1 MVSDTAS
8 PRGVMEFKQSL
19 AQRII
24 IAFALMSALVAG
36 CFAMG
41 IVATV
46 HLVEEKLIS
55 AGLGGDLTRL
65 LLMDSVNDWNHRPE
79 PDQLFYFS
87 GGPGD
92 FELPKDLRH
101 LEPGFH
107 EVFRGPLSYHAM
119 VEIVDGRHY
128 VLLQDQSDFEERER
142 VLFAVVLVGFVLALA
157 LAIFLG
163 WILARRVMAPVVR
176 LARQVRHRDQLLGL
190 APPLAPDYAADEVG
204 ELAVAFD
211 ATLGRLRDALT
222 RERMFTSDVSHELR
236 TPLMVLASSCELLL
250 ENPALDQRAR
260 AQVERVARAC
270 EEMRDLVQTFLMLA
284 RTQRDDLALY
294 PQLTL
299 HGAAQQLISLWREPI
314 ERKGLTLDYLPG
326 EPSET
331 AYNATFLY
339 AVMGNLLRNA
349 LHYTET
355 GFIRLTLREG
365 GFMVEDSGVG
375 IPEEKREA
383 MFQPFVRGTE
393 QRGEG
398 LGLGLSLVQRIC
410 ENQGWSV
417 SLDTMEPNGCRFSVD
432 MGLRLGKDPMRLPST
447 NVQPV

>member
-1 MVSDTAS
+1 
-8 PRGVMEFKQSL
+8 MEFKQSL

-36 CFAMG
+36 AFALG

-55 AGLGGDLTRL
+55 AGLGGDLQRL
-65 LLMDSVNDWNHRPE
+65 LLMDNVSDWSHRPE

-101 LEPGFH
+101 LDPGFH
-107 EVFRGPLSYHAM
+107 EVFREQLSYHAM
-119 VEIVDGRHY
+119 VEVVDGRRY

-142 VLFAVVLVGFVLALA
+142 VLFAVVLVGFILSLALA
-157 LAIFLG
+157 VFLG
-163 WILARRVMAPVVR
+163 WVLARKMMAPVVR

-211 ATLGRLRDALT
+211 ATLGRLRQALS
-222 RERMFTSDVSHELR
+222 RERLFTSDVSHELR

-250 ENPALDQRAR
+250 ENPAIDSRGR
-260 AQVERVARAC
+260 AQVERIARAC
-270 EEMRDLVQTFLMLA
+270 SEMRELVQTFLMLA
-284 RTQRDDLALY
+284 RAQREDASMSPQTSLSQVADDLTALW
-294 PQLTL
+294 
-299 HGAAQQLISLWREPI
+299 AEPI
-314 ERKGLTLDYLPG
+314 RQKGLELIFDRGQPLDIC
-326 EPSET
+326 
-331 AYNATFLY
+331 YNATFLH

-349 LHYTET
+349 LHYTEQ
-355 GFIRLTLREG
+355 GFIRLTLQPA
-365 GFMVEDSGVG
+365 GFIVEDSGVG

-383 MFQPFVRGTE
+383 MFEPFVRGHE
-393 QRGEG
+393 KRGDG

-410 ENQGWSV
+410 EDQGWSV
-417 SLDTMEPNGCRFSVD
+417 SLSTMEPNGCRFQVELNHS
-432 MGLRLGKDPMRLPST
+432 RS
-447 NVQPV
+447 

>member
-1 MVSDTAS
+1 
-8 PRGVMEFKQSL
+8 MEFKQSL

-36 CFAMG
+36 AFAMG

-55 AGLGGDLTRL
+55 AGLGGDLQRL
-65 LLMDSVNDWNHRPE
+65 LLMDNMSEWSHRPE

-101 LEPGFH
+101 LGAGFH
-107 EVFRGPLSYHAM
+107 EVFREQLSYHAM

-142 VLFAVVLVGFVLALA
+142 VLFAVVLVGFVLSLA
-157 LAIFLG
+157 LAVFLG
-163 WILARRVMAPVVR
+163 WVLARKVMAPVVR

-211 ATLGRLRDALT
+211 ATLGRLRQALN
-222 RERMFTSDVSHELR
+222 RERLFTSDVSHELR

-250 ENPALDQRAR
+250 ENPAIDQRGR
-260 AQVERVARAC
+260 AQVERIARAC
-270 EEMRDLVQTFLMLA
+270 EEMRELVQTFLMLA
-284 RTQRDDLALY
+284 RAQHEAAGMSPQVTLQQVTEDLL
-294 PQLTL
+294 
-299 HGAAQQLISLWREPI
+299 GLWREPI
-314 ERKGLTLDYLPG
+314 EAKGLQLILEPGQPLPMR
-326 EPSET
+326 
-331 AYNATFLY
+331 YNATLLH

-349 LHYTET
+349 LHYTDS
-355 GFIRLTLREG
+355 GFIRLTLLPT
-365 GFMVEDSGVG
+365 GFLVEDSGVG

-383 MFQPFVRGTE
+383 MFEPFVRGSE
-393 QRGEG
+393 NRGEG

-417 SLDTMEPNGCRFSVD
+417 SLTTREPTGCRFQVELSPISV
-432 MGLRLGKDPMRLPST
+432 
-447 NVQPV
+447 

>member
-1 MVSDTAS
+1 
-8 PRGVMEFKQSL
+8 MEFKQSL

-36 CFAMG
+36 SFAMG

-55 AGLGGDLTRL
+55 AGLGGDLNRL
-65 LLMDSVNDWNHRPE
+65 LLMDSVSDWSHRPE

-92 FELPKDLRH
+92 FDLPNDLRH

-119 VEIVDGRHY
+119 VEVVDGRRY
-128 VLLQDQSDFEERER
+128 ALLQDQSDFEERER
-142 VLFAVVLVGFVLALA
+142 VLFAVVLVGFVLALG
-157 LAIFLG
+157 LAVFLG
-163 WILARRVMAPVVR
+163 WVLARRVMAPVVR

-211 ATLGRLRDALT
+211 ATLGRLRQALT

-250 ENPALDQRAR
+250 ENPALDMRAR
-260 AQVERVARAC
+260 AQVERIARAC

-284 RTQRDDLALY
+284 RTQREDASMTPRVSLGSVAEDLIA
-294 PQLTL
+294 
-299 HGAAQQLISLWREPI
+299 LWRGPI
-314 ERKGLTLDYLPG
+314 ERKGLQLTVRSVM
-326 EPSET
+326 SEQSS
-331 AYNATFLY
+331 ALLYNSTFLH

-349 LHYTET
+349 LHYTDH
-355 GFIRLTLREG
+355 GFITLTLQHEG
-365 GFMVEDSGVG
+365 FLVEDSGVG

-383 MFQPFVRGTE
+383 MFEPFVRGNE

-417 SLDTMEPNGCRFSVD
+417 TLSPMEPNGCRFSVK
-432 MGLRLGKDPMRLPST
+432 LKT
-447 NVQPV
+447 

>member
-1 MVSDTAS
+1 
-8 PRGVMEFKQSL
+8 MEFKQSL

-36 CFAMG
+36 TFAIG

-55 AGLGGDLTRL
+55 AGLGGDLQRL

-92 FELPKDLRH
+92 FALPRDLRH
-101 LEPGFH
+101 LDAGFH
-107 EVFRGPLSYHAM
+107 EVFRDQLSYHAM
-119 VEIVDGRHY
+119 VEVVDGRRY

-157 LAIFLG
+157 LAVFLG

-190 APPLAPDYAADEVG
+190 APSLAPDYAADEVG

-211 ATLGRLRDALT
+211 ATLGRLRDPLT
-222 RERMFTSDVSHELR
+222 RERLFTSDVSHELR
-236 TPLMVLASSCELLL
+236 TPLMVLATSCELLL
-250 ENPALDQRAR
+250 ENPAIDQRGR
-260 AQVERVARAC
+260 NQVERIARAC
-270 EEMRDLVQTFLMLA
+270 EEMRELVQTFLMLA
-284 RTQRDDLALY
+284 RAQREDGSMSPQVSLSRVADDLI
-294 PQLTL
+294 
-299 HGAAQQLISLWREPI
+299 GLWRAPI
-314 ERKGLTLDYLPG
+314 EEKGLTLIIDPG
-326 EPSET
+326 NPLDT
-331 AYNATFLY
+331 RYNVTFLQ

-349 LHYTET
+349 LHYTDQ
-355 GFIRLTLREG
+355 GFIRLSLEPS
-365 GFMVEDSGVG
+365 GFVVEDSGVG

-383 MFQPFVRGTE
+383 MFQPFVRGNE
-393 QRGEG
+393 KRGEG

-410 ENQGWSV
+410 ENQGWHV
-417 SLDTMEPNGCRFSVD
+417 SLTTMTPSGCRFHVD
-432 MGLRLGKDPMRLPST
+432 LRGPDT
-447 NVQPV
+447 

>member
-1 MVSDTAS
+1 
-8 PRGVMEFKQSL
+8 MEFKQSL

-36 CFAMG
+36 AFAMG

-55 AGLGGDLTRL
+55 AGLGGDLQRL
-65 LLMDSVNDWNHRPE
+65 LLMDSVSDWNHRPE

-101 LEPGFH
+101 LERGFH
-107 EVFRGPLSYHAM
+107 EVFREQLSYHAM

-142 VLFAVVLVGFVLALA
+142 VLFAVVLVGFVLSLA
-157 LAIFLG
+157 LAVFLG
-163 WILARRVMAPVVR
+163 WVLARRVMAPVVR

-211 ATLGRLRDALT
+211 ATLGRLRQALT
-222 RERMFTSDVSHELR
+222 RERLFTSDVSHELR
-236 TPLMVLASSCELLL
+236 TPLMVLATSCELLL
-250 ENPALDQRAR
+250 ENPALDQRGR
-260 AQVERVARAC
+260 TQVERINRAS
-270 EEMRDLVQTFLMLA
+270 EEMRELVQTFLMLA
-284 RTQRDDLALY
+284 RAQREDGGS
-294 PQLTL
+294 PRLTL
-299 HGAAQQLISLWREPI
+299 GQVAENLLGVWRGPI
-314 ERKGLTLDYLPG
+314 ESKGLTLIFEPG
-326 EPSET
+326 QT
-331 AYNATFLY
+331 ADTLYNATFLT

-349 LHYTET
+349 LHYTDQ
-355 GFIRLTLREG
+355 GFIRLSLSAT
-365 GFMVEDSGVG
+365 GFVVEDSGVG

-383 MFQPFVRGTE
+383 MFEPFVRGNE
-393 QRGEG
+393 KRGEG

-410 ENQGWSV
+410 ENQGWTV
-417 SLDTMEPNGCRFSVD
+417 SLSTMEPNGCHFE
-432 MGLRLGKDPMRLPST
+432 
-447 NVQPV
+447 VQLNPKG

>member
-1 MVSDTAS
+1 
-8 PRGVMEFKQSL
+8 MEFKQSL

-36 CFAMG
+36 AFAMG

-55 AGLGGDLTRL
+55 SGLGGDLQRL
-65 LLMDSVNDWNHRPE
+65 LLMDSVSDWNHRPE

-87 GGPGD
+87 GGQGD

-107 EVFRGPLSYHAM
+107 EVFREQLSYHAM

-142 VLFAVVLVGFVLALA
+142 VLFAVVLVGFVLSLALA
-157 LAIFLG
+157 LFLG

-211 ATLGRLRDALT
+211 ATLGRLRQALT
-222 RERMFTSDVSHELR
+222 RERLFTSDVSHELR
-236 TPLMVLASSCELLL
+236 TPLMVLATSCELLL
-250 ENPALDQRAR
+250 ENPALDQRGR
-260 AQVERVARAC
+260 MQVERISRAS
-270 EEMRDLVQTFLMLA
+270 EEMRELVQTFLMLA
-284 RTQRDDLALY
+284 RAQREDNGMS
-294 PQLTL
+294 PRLTL
-299 HGAAQQLISLWREPI
+299 GQVAENLLGAWRAAI
-314 ERKGLTLDYLPG
+314 ESKGLTLIFEPG
-326 EPSET
+326 QPLDT
-331 AYNATFLY
+331 LYNATFLT

-349 LHYTET
+349 LHYTDQ
-355 GFIRLTLREG
+355 GFIRLTLRET
-365 GFMVEDSGVG
+365 GFLVEDSGVG

-383 MFQPFVRGTE
+383 MFEPFVRGNE
-393 QRGEG
+393 KRGEG

-410 ENQGWSV
+410 ENQGWVV
-417 SLDTMEPNGCRFSVD
+417 SLSTMEPNGCRFEVE
-432 MGLRLGKDPMRLPST
+432 LNPKK
-447 NVQPV
+447 

>member
-1 MVSDTAS
+1 
-8 PRGVMEFKQSL
+8 MEFKQSL
-19 AQRII
+19 SQRII

-36 CFAMG
+36 AFAMG

-55 AGLGGDLTRL
+55 AGLGGDLQRL
-65 LLMDSVNDWNHRPE
+65 LLMDNVSDWSHRPE

-101 LEPGFH
+101 LDSGFH
-107 EVFRGPLSYHAM
+107 EVFREQLSYHAM
-119 VEIVDGRHY
+119 VEIVDGRRY

-142 VLFAVVLVGFVLALA
+142 VLFAVVLVGFVLSLA
-157 LAIFLG
+157 LAVFLG
-163 WILARRVMAPVVR
+163 WVLARKVMAPVVR

-211 ATLGRLRDALT
+211 ATLGRLRQALT
-222 RERMFTSDVSHELR
+222 RERLFTSDVSHELR

-250 ENPALDQRAR
+250 ENPAIDAR
-260 AQVERVARAC
+260 GRSQVERIARAS
-270 EEMRDLVQTFLMLA
+270 EEMRELVQTFLMLA
-284 RTQRDDLALY
+284 RAQREDA
-294 PQLTL
+294 
-299 HGAAQQLISLWREPI
+299 GAAPQQNLAQVADSLLCVWREPI
-314 ERKGLTLDYLPG
+314 ESKGLKLQFEPG
-326 EPSET
+326 NPPDT
-331 AYNATFLY
+331 RYNATLLT

-349 LHYTET
+349 CHYTEQ
-355 GFIRLTLREG
+355 GFIQLTLNG
-365 GFMVEDSGVG
+365 NGFVVEDSGVG

-383 MFQPFVRGTE
+383 MFQPFVRGAE
-393 QRGEG
+393 KRGEG

-410 ENQGWSV
+410 ENQGWIV
-417 SLDTMEPNGCRFSVD
+417 SLSTMEPNGCRFEVV
-432 MGLRLGKDPMRLPST
+432 LGK
-447 NVQPV
+447 V

>member
-1 MVSDTAS
+1 
-8 PRGVMEFKQSL
+8 MEFKQSL

-36 CFAMG
+36 AFALG

-55 AGLGGDLTRL
+55 AGLGGDLQRL
-65 LLMDSVNDWNHRPE
+65 LLMDSVSDWSHRPE

-92 FELPKDLRH
+92 FELPRDLRH
-101 LEPGFH
+101 LQRGFH
-107 EVFRGPLSYHAM
+107 EVFREQLSYHAM

-142 VLFAVVLVGFVLALA
+142 VLFAVVLVGFVLSLA
-157 LAIFLG
+157 LAVFLG
-163 WILARRVMAPVVR
+163 WVLARRVMAPVVR

-211 ATLGRLRDALT
+211 ATLGRLRQALT
-222 RERMFTSDVSHELR
+222 RERLFTSDVSHELR
-236 TPLMVLASSCELLL
+236 TPLMILATSCELLL
-250 ENPALDQRAR
+250 ENPALDQRGR
-260 AQVERVARAC
+260 TQVERINRAS
-270 EEMRDLVQTFLMLA
+270 EEMRELVQTFLMLA
-284 RTQRDDLALY
+284 RAQREDNGMS
-294 PQLTL
+294 PRSTL
-299 HGAAQQLISLWREPI
+299 GQVAENLLGVWRAPI
-314 ERKGLTLDYLPG
+314 ESKGLTLIFEPG
-326 EPSET
+326 QT
-331 AYNATFLY
+331 TDTQYNATFLT

-349 LHYTET
+349 LHYTDS
-355 GFIRLTLREG
+355 GFIRVSLTAT
-365 GFMVEDSGVG
+365 GFVVEDSGVG

-383 MFQPFVRGTE
+383 MFEPFVRGNE
-393 QRGEG
+393 KRGEG

-410 ENQGWSV
+410 EDQGWTV
-417 SLDTMEPNGCRFSVD
+417 SLSTMEPNGCRFEVELNPKS
-432 MGLRLGKDPMRLPST
+432 
-447 NVQPV
+447 

>member
-1 MVSDTAS
+1 
-8 PRGVMEFKQSL
+8 MEFKQSL

-36 CFAMG
+36 AFAMG

-55 AGLGGDLTRL
+55 AGLGGDLQRL
-65 LLMDSVNDWNHRPE
+65 LLMDNMSEWSHRPE

-92 FELPKDLRH
+92 FELPRDLRH
-101 LEPGFH
+101 LGAGFH
-107 EVFRGPLSYHAM
+107 EVFREQLSYHAM

-142 VLFAVVLVGFVLALA
+142 VLFAVVLVGFVLSLA
-157 LAIFLG
+157 LAVFLG
-163 WILARRVMAPVVR
+163 WVLARKVMAPVVR

-211 ATLGRLRDALT
+211 ATLGRLRQALN
-222 RERMFTSDVSHELR
+222 RERLFTSDVSHELR

-250 ENPALDQRAR
+250 ENPAIDQRGR
-260 AQVERVARAC
+260 AQVERIARAC
-270 EEMRDLVQTFLMLA
+270 EEMRELVQTFLMLA
-284 RTQRDDLALY
+284 RAQHEAAGMSPQVTLQQVTEDLL
-294 PQLTL
+294 
-299 HGAAQQLISLWREPI
+299 GLWREPI
-314 ERKGLTLDYLPG
+314 EAKGLQLILEPGQPLPMR
-326 EPSET
+326 
-331 AYNATFLY
+331 YNATLLH

-349 LHYTET
+349 LHYTDS
-355 GFIRLTLREG
+355 GFIRLTLLPT
-365 GFMVEDSGVG
+365 GFLVEDSGVG

-383 MFQPFVRGTE
+383 MFEPFVRGSE
-393 QRGEG
+393 NRGEG

-417 SLDTMEPNGCRFSVD
+417 SLTTREPTGCRFQVELSPISV
-432 MGLRLGKDPMRLPST
+432 
-447 NVQPV
+447 

>member
-1 MVSDTAS
+1 
-8 PRGVMEFKQSL
+8 MEFKQSL

-36 CFAMG
+36 AFAMG

-55 AGLGGDLTRL
+55 AGLGGDLQRL
-65 LLMDSVNDWNHRPE
+65 LLMDSVSDWNHRPE

-101 LEPGFH
+101 LERGFH
-107 EVFRGPLSYHAM
+107 EVFREQLSYHAM

-142 VLFAVVLVGFVLALA
+142 VLFAVVLVGFVLSLA
-157 LAIFLG
+157 LAVFLG
-163 WILARRVMAPVVR
+163 WVLARRVMAPVVR

-211 ATLGRLRDALT
+211 ATLGRLRQALT
-222 RERMFTSDVSHELR
+222 RERLFTSDVSHELR
-236 TPLMVLASSCELLL
+236 TPLMVLATSCELLL
-250 ENPALDQRAR
+250 ENPALDPRGR
-260 AQVERVARAC
+260 TQVERINRAS
-270 EEMRDLVQTFLMLA
+270 EEMRELVQTFLMLA
-284 RTQRDDLALY
+284 RAEREDNGMS
-294 PQLTL
+294 PRLTL
-299 HGAAQQLISLWREPI
+299 GQVAENLLGVWRAPI
-314 ERKGLTLDYLPG
+314 ESKGLTLIFEPG
-326 EPSET
+326 QPVDT
-331 AYNATFLY
+331 LYNATFLT

-349 LHYTET
+349 LHYTDQ
-355 GFIRLTLREG
+355 GFIRLSLTTT
-365 GFMVEDSGVG
+365 GFVVEDSGVG

-383 MFQPFVRGTE
+383 IDRK
-393 QRGEG
+393 
-398 LGLGLSLVQRIC
+398 
-410 ENQGWSV
+410 SV
-417 SLDTMEPNGCRFSVD
+417 V
-432 MGLRLGKDPMRLPST
+432 
-447 NVQPV
+447 

>member
-1 MVSDTAS
+1 
-8 PRGVMEFKQSL
+8 MEFKQSL

-36 CFAMG
+36 AFAMG

-55 AGLGGDLTRL
+55 AGLGGDLQRL
-65 LLMDSVNDWNHRPE
+65 LLMDNVSDWSHRPE

-101 LEPGFH
+101 LDRGFH
-107 EVFRGPLSYHAM
+107 EVFREQLSYHAM

-142 VLFAVVLVGFVLALA
+142 VLFAVVLVGFVLSLA
-157 LAIFLG
+157 LAVFLG
-163 WILARRVMAPVVR
+163 WVLARRVMAPVVR

-211 ATLGRLRDALT
+211 ATLGRLRQALT
-222 RERMFTSDVSHELR
+222 RERLFTSDVSHELR
-236 TPLMVLASSCELLL
+236 TPLMVLATSCELLL
-250 ENPALDQRAR
+250 ENPALDPRGR
-260 AQVERVARAC
+260 TQVERINRAS
-270 EEMRDLVQTFLMLA
+270 EEMRELVQTFLMLA
-284 RTQRDDLALY
+284 RAQREDNAIS
-294 PQLTL
+294 PRSTL
-299 HGAAQQLISLWREPI
+299 GQVAENLLGVWRAPI
-314 ERKGLTLDYLPG
+314 ESKGLSLVFEPG
-326 EPSET
+326 QT
-331 AYNATFLY
+331 ADTQYNATFLT

-349 LHYTET
+349 LHYTDQ
-355 GFIRLTLREG
+355 GFIRVSLTVT
-365 GFMVEDSGVG
+365 GFVVEDSGVG

-383 MFQPFVRGTE
+383 MFEPFVRGNE
-393 QRGEG
+393 KRGEG

-410 ENQGWSV
+410 EDQGWTV
-417 SLDTMEPNGCRFSVD
+417 SLSTMEPNGCRFEVE
-432 MGLRLGKDPMRLPST
+432 LDPKR
-447 NVQPV
+447 

>member
-1 MVSDTAS
+1 
-8 PRGVMEFKQSL
+8 MEFKQSL

-36 CFAMG
+36 SFAMG

-55 AGLGGDLTRL
+55 AGLGGDLNRL
-65 LLMDSVNDWNHRPE
+65 LLMDSVSDWSHRPE

-92 FELPKDLRH
+92 FDLPKDLKH
-101 LEPGFH
+101 LEAGFH

-119 VEIVDGRHY
+119 VEVVDGRRY

-157 LAIFLG
+157 LAVFLG
-163 WILARRVMAPVVR
+163 WVLARRVMAPVVR

-211 ATLGRLRDALT
+211 ATLGRLRQALT

-250 ENPALDQRAR
+250 DNPALESRAR
-260 AQVERVARAC
+260 SQVERIARAC

-284 RTQRDDLALY
+284 RTQREDATMT
-294 PQLTL
+294 PKVTL
-299 HGAAQQLISLWREPI
+299 QTVADELISLWRGPI
-314 ERKGLTLDYLPG
+314 ENKGLQLMLRSVMSNHSSGIT
-326 EPSET
+326 
-331 AYNATFLY
+331 YNATFLH

-349 LHYTET
+349 LHYTDD
-355 GFIRLTLREG
+355 GFITLTLQSD
-365 GFMVEDSGVG
+365 GFLVEDSGVG

-383 MFQPFVRGTE
+383 MFEPFVRGNE

-417 SLDTMEPNGCRFSVD
+417 SLSHMEPHGCRFSVK
-432 MGLRLGKDPMRLPST
+432 LT
-447 NVQPV
+447 AA

>member
-1 MVSDTAS
+1 
-8 PRGVMEFKQSL
+8 MEFKQSL

-36 CFAMG
+36 AFAMG

-55 AGLGGDLTRL
+55 AGLGGDLQRL
-65 LLMDSVNDWNHRPE
+65 LLMDSVSDWNHRPE

-101 LEPGFH
+101 LERGFH
-107 EVFRGPLSYHAM
+107 EVFREQLSYHAM

-142 VLFAVVLVGFVLALA
+142 VLFAVVLVGFVLSLA
-157 LAIFLG
+157 LAVFLG
-163 WILARRVMAPVVR
+163 WVLARRVMAPVVR

-211 ATLGRLRDALT
+211 ATLGRLRQALT
-222 RERMFTSDVSHELR
+222 RERLFTSDVSHELR
-236 TPLMVLASSCELLL
+236 TPLMVLATSCELLL
-250 ENPALDQRAR
+250 ENPALDPRGR
-260 AQVERVARAC
+260 TQVERINRAS
-270 EEMRDLVQTFLMLA
+270 EEMRELVQTFLMLA
-284 RTQRDDLALY
+284 RAEREDNGMS
-294 PQLTL
+294 PRLTL
-299 HGAAQQLISLWREPI
+299 GQVAENLLGVWRAPI
-314 ERKGLTLDYLPG
+314 ESKGLTLIFEPG
-326 EPSET
+326 QT
-331 AYNATFLY
+331 VDTLYNATFLT

-349 LHYTET
+349 LHYTDQGYIRLSLTTT
-355 GFIRLTLREG
+355 GFV
-365 GFMVEDSGVG
+365 VEDSGVG

-383 MFQPFVRGTE
+383 MFEPFVRGNE
-393 QRGEG
+393 KRGEG

-410 ENQGWSV
+410 ENQGWTV
-417 SLDTMEPNGCRFSVD
+417 SLSTMEPNGCHFEVELNPK
-432 MGLRLGKDPMRLPST
+432 G
-447 NVQPV
+447 

>member
-1 MVSDTAS
+1 
-8 PRGVMEFKQSL
+8 MEFKQSL

-36 CFAMG
+36 AFAMG

-55 AGLGGDLTRL
+55 AGLGGDLQRL
-65 LLMDSVNDWNHRPE
+65 LLMDTVEDWRHRPE

-107 EVFRGPLSYHAM
+107 EVFREALSYHAM
-119 VEIVDGRHY
+119 VEVVDGRRY

-142 VLFAVVLVGFVLALA
+142 VLFAVVLVGFVLSLA
-157 LAIFLG
+157 LAVFLG
-163 WILARRVMAPVVR
+163 WVLARKVMAPVVR

-211 ATLGRLRDALT
+211 ATLGRLRQALS
-222 RERMFTSDVSHELR
+222 REQLFTSDVSHELR

-250 ENPALDQRAR
+250 ENPAIDQRGR
-260 AQVERVARAC
+260 NQVQRIARAC
-270 EEMRDLVQTFLMLA
+270 EEMRELVQTFLMLA
-284 RTQRDDLALY
+284 RAEHDEAAMSPQVTLTQVADDLL
-294 PQLTL
+294 
-299 HGAAQQLISLWREPI
+299 GIWRAPI
-314 ERKGLTLDYLPG
+314 EHKGLALIYQPGNPLD
-326 EPSET
+326 T
-331 AYNATFLY
+331 RYNTTFLH

-349 LHYTET
+349 LHYTEQ
-355 GFIRLTLREG
+355 GFIRLTLEPN
-365 GFMVEDSGVG
+365 GFVVEDSGVG
-375 IPEEKREA
+375 IPEDKREA
-383 MFQPFVRGTE
+383 MFEPFVRGSE
-393 QRGEG
+393 KRGEG

-417 SLDTMEPNGCRFSVD
+417 SLSTMEPNGCRFHVLLSQAD
-432 MGLRLGKDPMRLPST
+432 A
-447 NVQPV
+447 

>member
-1 MVSDTAS
+1 
-8 PRGVMEFKQSL
+8 MEFKQSL

-36 CFAMG
+36 AFAMG

-55 AGLGGDLTRL
+55 AGLGGDLQRL
-65 LLMDSVNDWNHRPE
+65 LLMDSVSDWNHRPE

-101 LEPGFH
+101 LERGFH
-107 EVFRGPLSYHAM
+107 EVFREQLSYHAM

-142 VLFAVVLVGFVLALA
+142 VLFAVVLVGFVLSLA
-157 LAIFLG
+157 LAVFLG
-163 WILARRVMAPVVR
+163 WVLARRVMAPVVR

-211 ATLGRLRDALT
+211 ATLGRLRQALT
-222 RERMFTSDVSHELR
+222 RERLFTSDVSHELR
-236 TPLMVLASSCELLL
+236 TPLMVLATSCELLL
-250 ENPALDQRAR
+250 ENPALDQRGR
-260 AQVERVARAC
+260 TQVERINRAS
-270 EEMRDLVQTFLMLA
+270 EEMRELVQTFLMLA
-284 RTQRDDLALY
+284 RAQREDGGS
-294 PQLTL
+294 PRLTL
-299 HGAAQQLISLWREPI
+299 GQVAENLLGVWRGPI
-314 ERKGLTLDYLPG
+314 ESKGLTLIFEPG
-326 EPSET
+326 QT
-331 AYNATFLY
+331 ADTLYNATFLT

-349 LHYTET
+349 LHYTDQ
-355 GFIRLTLREG
+355 GFIRLSLTAT
-365 GFMVEDSGVG
+365 GFVVEDSGVG

-383 MFQPFVRGTE
+383 MFEPFVRGNE
-393 QRGEG
+393 KRGEG

-410 ENQGWSV
+410 ENQGWTV
-417 SLDTMEPNGCRFSVD
+417 SLSTMEPNGCHFEVE
-432 MGLRLGKDPMRLPST
+432 LNPI
-447 NVQPV
+447 V